1 MPDLRSRIAAGRID
15 TTRADAQAHDGTRV
29 GRLQARIGAQASL
42 IRAQAVMLTESRR
55 TFERAST
62 EAGLG
67 LWECRLRDEAL
78 DWSGGVYD
86 LFEIPRGSPLRRART
101 LEHYPAASLSV
112 LEAARSRAIAT
123 GTGFRLETEIVT
135 AKGRRRWMRLT
146 ATVACERGLA
156 VRIFG
161 MKQDITEDK
170 IAAERFRHRAEF
182 DAMTGLANRFGF
194 QDRLA
199 SLDAGGTLM
208 LVDLD
213 GFKQVNDT
221 FGHAAGDACLGE
233 VARRLADVCRGADLV
248 ARIGGDEFAVLL
260 GVRPDAPAAAVLA
273 RRVVRALAEPM
284 RSGGASFRIG
294 ASIGIAAVAGCAPA
308 IAFANADAALYA
320 AKAAGR
326 NTFRT
331 FSAGPGRTGIEAGPP

>member
-15 TTRADAQAHDGTRV
+15 TTRIDAKAYDRTPL
-29 GRLQARIGAQASL
+29 GRLQDKVDAQASL
-42 IRAQAVMLTESRR
+42 IRAQAAMLAESRR

-78 DWSGGVYD
+78 NWSGGVYD
-86 LFEIPRGSPLRRART
+86 LFEIPRGSSLQRERT

-112 LEAARSRAIAT
+112 LEAVRSRAIAT

-146 ATVACERGLA
+146 ATVDCERGSA

-161 MKQDITEDK
+161 MKQDITEEK
-170 IAAERFRHRAEF
+170 IAAERLRTRAEF
-182 DAMTGLANRFGF
+182 DAITGLANRFQF

-199 SLDAGGTLM
+199 GLDGCGTLM

-213 GFKQVNDT
+213 GFKQVNDG

-233 VARRLADVCRGADLV
+233 AARRLTGVCQGADLV

-260 GVRPDAPAAAVLA
+260 GPRLDSTHAESMAQ
-273 RRVVRALAEPM
+273 RVIQALAEPM
-284 RSGGASFRIG
+284 RSGGATFRIG
-294 ASIGIAAVAGCAPA
+294 ASLGIASVAGHPPA

-331 FSAGPGRTGIEAGPP
+331 HGTAPDRARTGTGL